1 MEEERRKNYAKFSG
15 HYVCLRTHNVRA
27 HALRSH
33 KLNIPFLQTFSAA
46 QYSPAGQTVLQELV
60 LGLVQIF
67 TPFCEDSLQTVFVS

>member
-1 MEEERRKNYAKFSG
+1 MQTFLPEIVEQSEFDPQVTNKSKQHFIGRVVEA
-15 HYVCLRTHNVRA
+15 A
-27 HALRSH
+27 
-33 KLNIPFLQTFSAA
+33 IPFLQTFSAA